1 MHLMTGGNSETRK
14 DSASIP
20 VRLPVSVQTGT
31 AAIVEPVT
39 ITLYNDRA
47 DEETREVVSRAVA
60 ELFAYADAWA
70 REQSRSDNATLTF
83 SSMLAAMVAGDHAL
97 CRWLRLHLALRG
109 SAPEAV
115 TKGRTFPHL
124 SLPTTRLTTSHSFR
138 RALQQ
143 ATELARDR
151 TLDVK
156 YLMAAYPIVK
166 SYHAA
171 DFLRLR
177 IDRRA
182 WCLALAEHLQ
192 RTEPPPDTHEWVAY
206 AGLAPKV
213 LLPCYRPDLP
223 AGTDLLGVGRE
234 VEAFA
239 MLIASARTSMPLSI
253 GVFGAWGSG
262 KSYFMTR
269 VEERVAALARTS
281 GPGGPYLRH
290 IAHVRFNAWHYSE
303 GDVVASL
310 VDQIFRNL
318 RFGPTESSLVLARRR
333 TAALGQVAA
342 ADAEWR
348 DLQSRADA
356 AAAEESRLREEW
368 QRISAE
374 HEAVVR
380 QTTADLSAAHTTVT
394 AAEKRLDE
402 ILAAQQTAVAA
413 ARRAAPAETAVQL
426 VADTILKEPR
436 IAALDAAV
444 RRATQEAQ
452 WLGANRFTIA
462 WGVVVVALTAVATT
476 IAARAGGSMAVTT
489 IAGAIV
495 AITPFASKAI
505 GVLRELSDK
514 GAAFQAAIVERTE
527 SAITRIREQHQQL
540 LDDQER
546 AVKDAR
552 TTVATLRDGLNGAAA
567 AAQLAEQALVGGA
580 QRRSQAAEQL
590 ANAAAMAA
598 SVRRELD
605 ALTLGSLLGDTIHEA
620 ADTEVFR
627 KRLGTLS
634 YARGYFQRLSETM
647 HAARLEAAQ
656 NGGATPVLE
665 RVVLYIDDLDR
676 CPADRVRQVVQAVH
690 LLLAF
695 DLFACVVAVD
705 PRWILECL
713 DDSPGVITPGRPDR
727 QRDTE
732 LDVLGGV
739 TTPSDYLEKIFQ
751 IPLWLRPLPPERRAP
766 LAATLLGRDFDGS
779 DHGHGTASPLVEPAQ
794 REQLA
799 AAGAEAETGVDVAGA
814 DGEVHAPPEVR
825 ISAGEIE
832 FLETRVAPLL
842 NGNARALKRFV
853 NTYHLVKAALSE
865 VEFDDFAPASE
876 SDDARQDSYRVCM
889 AQLALL
895 ATDRRRA
902 QLLAKL
908 IDEASHSSR
917 STLSAW
923 LDDLEKREGED
934 IRSIAVD
941 LRAVLLPQLEKLAFD
956 RFVSWF
962 ERTRRYSFYL

>member
-1 MHLMTGGNSETRK
+1 LIGGDFETRK
-14 DSASIP
+14 DFSQHFP
-20 VRLPVSVQTGT
+20 VRWPVDVQTGT
-31 AAIVEPVT
+31 AVVDDPVT
-39 ITLYNDRA
+39 ITLYDDRA
-47 DEETREVVSRAVA
+47 DEETRVAVSPALA
-60 ELFAYADAWA
+60 GLFAYADDWA
-70 REQSRSDNATLTF
+70 RKQSENDPATLTF
-83 SSMLAAMVAGDHAL
+83 PSALAAMVAGDHAL

-115 TKGRTFPHL
+115 TKGQTFRD
-124 SLPTTRLTTSHSFR
+124 LPLPVTRLTTSLSFR

-143 ATELARDR
+143 ATGLAYGR
-151 TLDVK
+151 TLEVK
-156 YLMAAYPIVK
+156 HLMAAYPVVK
-166 SYHAA
+166 SYHAG

-192 RTEPPPDTHEWVAY
+192 RAEPPAETDEWIAY
-206 AGLAPKV
+206 ARLAPEV
-213 LLPCYRPDLP
+213 LLPRYRPDLP

-269 VEERVAALARTS
+269 VEERVAALARAS

-303 GDVVASL
+303 SDVVASL
-310 VDQIFRNL
+310 VDHIFRNL
-318 RFGPTESSLVLARRR
+318 RFGPTESSLELARRR
-333 TAALGQVAA
+333 TKALGQVAA

-348 DLQSRADA
+348 ELQSRTDA
-356 AAAEESRLREEW
+356 AEAEESRLREEW

-374 HEAVVR
+374 QETAVR
-380 QTTADLSAAHTTVT
+380 QTTADLSAAHATVS
-394 AAEKRLDE
+394 AAEIRLNE
-402 ILAAQQTAVAA
+402 VLAAQEAAVAA
-413 ARRAAPAETAVQL
+413 ARRVAPAGAALQL
-426 VADTILKEPR
+426 VADTILEEPR
-436 IAALDAAV
+436 IAALDADV
-444 RRATQEAQ
+444 RRATREAR
-452 WLGANRFTIA
+452 WMGANRFTIG
-462 WGVVVVALTAVATT
+462 WGVAVVALTAVATP
-476 IAARAGGSMAVTT
+476 IAVRLGGSTAVTT
-489 IAGAIV
+489 LAGAII
-495 AITPFASKAI
+495 AITPLASKAM
-505 GVLRELSDK
+505 GVLRELAEK
-514 GAAFQAAIVERTE
+514 GAAFQAAVVERAE
-527 SAITRIREQHQQL
+527 SAVTRIREQHRQL

-546 AVKDAR
+546 SVKDAR
-552 TTVATLRDGLNGAAA
+552 ATVAALHERLNDAAA
-567 AAQLAEQALVGGA
+567 AAQLAEQALVGGGE
-580 QRRSQAAEQL
+580 RRRQAAEQL
-590 ANAAAMAA
+590 ANAGAAAA
-598 SVRRELD
+598 SVRRQLD
-605 ALTLGSLLGDTIHEA
+605 ALTLGSLLGDTIQEA

-647 HAARLEAAQ
+647 QAARLEAAR
-656 NGGATPVLE
+656 NGGEAPVLE

-676 CPADRVRQVVQAVH
+676 CPADRVRQVLQAVH

-713 DDSPGVITPGRPDR
+713 EHSPGVIAPGGADR
-727 QRDTE
+727 QRDLE
-732 LDVLGGV
+732 LDVLGGL

-766 LAATLLGRDFDGS
+766 LAATLLGRDFDSYDNGRDTS
-779 DHGHGTASPLVEPAQ
+779 RPPVDPPH
-794 REQLA
+794 RERMDKEGA
-799 AAGAEAETGVDVAGA
+799 EAAGDAAGAEAA
-814 DGEVHAPPEVR
+814 VHVPPEVR
-825 ISAGEIE
+825 ISAGEVE
-832 FLETRVAPLL
+832 FLQTRVAPLL

-865 VEFDDFAPASE
+865 VEFDDFAPKTQ
-876 SDDARQDSYRVCM
+876 SDDARRDSYRVCM

-902 QLLAKL
+902 QLLATL
-908 IDEASHSSR
+908 IDGASPTPGF
-917 STLSAW
+917 TLSAW
-923 LDDLEKREGED
+923 LDDLDTRDAED
-934 IRSIAVD
+934 IHSIAAD
-941 LRAVLLPQLEKLAFD
+941 LRAVLLPPLESLLFV
-956 RFVSWF
+956 RFASWF